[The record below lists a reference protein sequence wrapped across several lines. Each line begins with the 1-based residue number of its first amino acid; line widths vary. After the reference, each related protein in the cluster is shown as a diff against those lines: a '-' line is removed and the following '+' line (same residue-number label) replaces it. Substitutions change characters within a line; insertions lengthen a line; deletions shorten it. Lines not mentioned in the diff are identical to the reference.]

1 MRSYLE
7 RVIGRL
13 DAEIHILSVGAQ
25 EQSTKTGADLS
36 RKRGRRRK
44 SLLIDRYGQR
54 CQGCGQPKSENDLEV
69 DHIRPKS
76 AGGPDAIQNR
86 TLLCGPCNRL
96 KSHTMTLDELRER
109 RLEDGLM
116 DSDWWKEHVRTSPNV
131 SASVFGEVYLAEWGG
146 KLRVR
151 ALTGPEKCILWKLRR
166 GFGPP
171 KYESGGAAATAVAF
185 ATVDEGDRRVFTDDD
200 IRALGKKSAAP
211 LYRLYDKILGLS
223 RS

>member
-7 RVIGRL
+7 RVTGRL
-13 DAEIHILSVGAQ
+13 DAEIHILSMGAQ
-25 EQSTKTGADLS
+25 EQPNKKGADLS

-44 SLLIDRYGQR
+44 SLLMDRYGQR

-69 DHIRPKS
+69 DHIRPKF

-96 KSHTMTLDELRER
+96 KSHTMTLDELRQR

-116 DSDWWKEHVRTSPNV
+116 DSDWRKDHVRTSPNP
-131 SASVFGEVYLAEWGG
+131 SAPVFGEVYLAEWRS

-166 GFGPP
+166 GFGPR

-185 ATVDEGDRRVFTDDD
+185 ATVDEGGRRVFTEDD

-211 LYRLYDKILGLS
+211 LYRLYNKILALS

>member
-7 RVIGRL
+7 RSTRRL
-13 DAEIHILSVGAQ
+13 DAELHILSVGAQ
-25 EQSTKTGADLS
+25 EQSTKLGAVLP
-36 RKRGRRRK
+36 RRGRK
-44 SLLIDRYGQR
+44 ILLIDRYGLR
-54 CQGCGQPKSENDLEV
+54 CQGCGQPNSENDLEV
-69 DHIRPKS
+69 DHIKPES
-76 AGGPDAIQNR
+76 AHGPDAIQNR

-96 KSHTMTLDELRER
+96 KSHTLALDELRQR

-116 DSDWWKEHVRTSPNV
+116 DSGWWKEKEHDHISPNA
-131 SASVFGEVYLAEWGG
+131 SASVFVDVYLPEWGG
-146 KLRVR
+146 RLRVP

-166 GFGPP
+166 GFGPRM
-171 KYESGGAAATAVAF
+171 YEPRRAAATAVAF
-185 ATVDEGDRRVFTDDD
+185 ATVDEGGSPVFTEDD